1 MQMDVKRKLGQQ
13 YISDKITFKTKTIT
27 KDKERH
33 YVIIKGT
40 IQQEDITI
48 VNIYTPNMTA
58 VKYTKQLITNIK
70 EVIVIQ

>member
-33 YVIIKGT
+33 YVIIKGK
-40 IQQEDITI
+40 IRQEDITI

-70 EVIVIQ
+70 

>member
-40 IQQEDITI
+40 IRQEDITI